1 MHIKVLSTNTV
12 GSTFHPNR
20 YSSWNQMKSSSLI
33 LSGNEIISWEI
44 IRPQLCAFH
53 TISPLCPSLQGTGSW
68 TVSHRWGTPS
78 LSWWPSSAAG
88 WTPLWHWWC
97 RWAFG
102 TGIGEAKHSLANNGS
117 PALYYKEFN
126 CISNVTSVVIPVNK
140 DYESMKSNGNPK
152 IKVGFE
158 VQTQD
163 IKRIILDSEYSKSIK
178 HNIIKL

>member
-33 LSGNEIISWEI
+33 LSGNEINSWKM
-44 IRPQLCAFH
+44 IRPQLCGFPYH
-53 TISPLCPSLQGTGSW
+53 FFVISFIARNRILNSES
-68 TVSHRWGTPS
+68 RWGTPS

-126 CISNVTSVVIPVNK
+126 CIGNVTSVVIPVDK
-140 DYESMKSNGNPK
+140 DY
-152 IKVGFE
+152 
-158 VQTQD
+158 
-163 IKRIILDSEYSKSIK
+163 
-178 HNIIKL
+178 